1 MKKSVCFSALLNAS
15 ISLITLQAMEAPKHV
30 FIYVLILLLALGR
43 LEGQEAER
51 CDPRFCRLPDCY
63 CGGSTIPG
71 GYEPKD
77 IPQFVLL
84 TFDDAVNGLN
94 QKFFDA
100 LFKNRNN
107 PNGCPIKVFKSD
119 PLYNPDTYMF
129 LFTYTNNC
137 SPLLAGSNFGFS
149 AGNHFFPGQ

>member
-1 MKKSVCFSALLNAS
+1 MFTITAS
-15 ISLITLQAMEAPKHV
+15 IIKLQAMDAPKHI

-71 GYEPKD
+71 GYEAKD

-107 PNGCPIKVFKSD
+107 PNGCPIKVYSY
-119 PLYNPDTYMF
+119 PLYNPDTNQSF
-129 LFTYTNNC
+129 IIGNILR
-137 SPLLAGSNFGFS
+137 FS
-149 AGNHFFPGQ
+149 RVDRL

>member
-107 PNGCPIKVFKSD
+107 PNGCPIKVFKM
-119 PLYNPDTYMF
+119 LIR
-129 LFTYTNNC
+129 FTIRTPATCLC
-137 SPLLAGSNFGFS
+137 SFIGNILRFS
-149 AGNHFFPGQ
+149 RVDRL

>member
-1 MKKSVCFSALLNAS
+1 MFTITAS
-15 ISLITLQAMEAPKHV
+15 IIKLQAMDAPKHI

-71 GYEPKD
+71 GYEAKD

-107 PNGCPIKVFKSD
+107 PNGCPIKVCFD
-119 PLYNPDTYMF
+119 PLYNPDTNQSF
-129 LFTYTNNC
+129 IIGNILR
-137 SPLLAGSNFGFS
+137 FS
-149 AGNHFFPGQ
+149 RVDRL